1 MGVMTAKQLVDHI
14 QNYYTDDATL
24 LVYWWDRGAVRDEY
38 DDLCID
44 EDRVT
49 EVWENAAELADSH
62 NERGIDVIQEEVTRA
77 LGNILTQEEKDHEN
91 CIEIMTPNGSTIH
104 KQMEELPPEEIVLRG
119 RLVTDTF
126 DS

>member
-1 MGVMTAKQLVDHI
+1 M
-14 QNYYTDDATL
+14 
-24 LVYWWDRGAVRDEY
+24 
-38 DDLCID
+38 
-44 EDRVT
+44 T